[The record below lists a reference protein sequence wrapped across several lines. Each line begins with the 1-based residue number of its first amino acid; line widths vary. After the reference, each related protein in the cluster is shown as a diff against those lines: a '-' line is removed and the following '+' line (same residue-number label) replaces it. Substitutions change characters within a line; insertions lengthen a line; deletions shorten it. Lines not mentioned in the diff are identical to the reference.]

1 MVHHYDEET
10 KVEVEA
16 TVTPHPDGAVSKD
29 EATAAEAL
37 TAMAVALE
45 KSVERSPSFE
55 AAPEPQTPRKQP
67 TLELPRKTVAFPS
80 PPFAPAQS
88 PVRLPYVRPPPPP
101 PPMDDVPIKELAIS
115 LLGAF
120 VLGAVTAFSISYLS
134 KSRVSDA

>member
-55 AAPEPQTPRKQP
+55 AEPQTPRKQP

-80 PPFAPAQS
+80 PPFAPAQP
-88 PVRLPYVRPPPPP
+88 PVRHAYVRPPPPP